1 MKWIRVASIV
11 LVVVALVF
19 GVTRASAQSRTF
31 PISTPCNAVALS
43 KPYSGPLKVDS
54 VDSFGCVGRF
64 AYLWATVGKGIHEIG
79 VTEVLKYDP
88 TTMAW
93 RNASR
98 LTYCDHHLLPGY
110 VEFWGCNSN

>member
-1 MKWIRVASIV
+1 
-11 LVVVALVF
+11 
-19 GVTRASAQSRTF
+19 
-31 PISTPCNAVALS
+31 
-43 KPYSGPLKVDS
+43 
-54 VDSFGCVGRF
+54 
-64 AYLWATVGKGIHEIG
+64 VGKGIHEIG